1 MQNLEKEYKSYHNE
15 PMPDLWNRIEAG
27 LTDKDALKVRRRNK
41 IMRYMPMA
49 AAVLVLVVVSPG
61 AISLT
66 QTAES
71 ATDSCAPDMAV
82 PWESHNDMAIEE
94 SVTETEESF
103 TFVTGSTAEKDM
115 DSMEDAEE
123 SVTFADGMAPETSAG
138 FADGTEAGGT
148 VANGTVADEEC
159 KLEAESDT
167 AVGAEC
173 LEGYFTVLSMRKA
186 DGLNIYE
193 LSDETGNVLSGLC
206 PEDIILKEGESYEML
221 LKCVAGEN
229 WDYVIEKACSR

>member
-27 LTDKDALKVRRRNK
+27 LTDKDTLKVRRRNK

-49 AAVLVLVVVSPG
+49 AAVLVLVAVIPG
-61 AISLT
+61 AVSLT
-66 QTAES
+66 QNAES
-71 ATDSCAPDMAV
+71 ADSCAPDMAV

-94 SVTETEESF
+94 SVTSTEESYSL
-103 TFVTGSTAEKDM
+103 VTGSTAEKDM
-115 DSMEDAEE
+115 DSMEDAET
-123 SVTFADGMAPETSAG
+123 SVEFTDGIAPGANVG
-138 FADGTEAGGT
+138 FADGIETGGT
-148 VANGTVADEEC
+148 VVNESVADAEC
-159 KLEAESDT
+159 KLEAECDT
-167 AVGAEC
+167 AIGAEC
-173 LEGYFTVLSMRKA
+173 MEGYFTVLSIRKS

-193 LSDETGNVLSGLC
+193 LSDDAGNVLTVLC
-206 PEDIILKEGESYEML
+206 PEDITLKEGELYEML